1 MICGTNGKVVK
12 ATDDDGKIANPL
24 KFGAV
29 QKRHPVCKPKRCY
42 RTFHKGLAFT
52 RFFFLRHSPRVLFLS
67 CAVNI

>member
-29 QKRHPVCKPKRCY
+29 QNFPQGIGIYQV
-42 RTFHKGLAFT
+42 
-52 RFFFLRHSPRVLFLS
+52 FFS
-67 CAVNI
+67 